1 MGLSLSWREGQVI
14 FCQRSV
20 RSRNTKASVSGDWDL
35 RHRDRKKNNHQSQPE
50 TAWVEIP
57 HRTTPARLSQQTRH
71 FNFGEI
77 LVVETDGYRLWGPRE
92 SEEMVWAGDTQGVT
106 SSWSQLAPE
115 VVSPSNRERV
125 PKIMGLRD
133 DLTEVVTVRKWG
145 YINTFLK
152 SWGWGMTLTTSL
164 R

>member
-1 MGLSLSWREGQVI
+1 M
-14 FCQRSV
+14 
-20 RSRNTKASVSGDWDL
+20 
-35 RHRDRKKNNHQSQPE
+35 
-50 TAWVEIP
+50 
-57 HRTTPARLSQQTRH
+57 SQQTRH

-133 DLTEVVTVRKWG
+133 DLKEVVTVRKWG

-152 SWGWGMTLTTSL
+152 SWG
-164 R
+164 